1 MAQSDDLS
9 SRTQRTGGQD
19 AGKGGAA
26 CAAECSVCVWGN
38 LRHSPSHLRTS
49 AALLSALS
57 LIQPRTDLSGP
68 LNTCTR
74 QLLRLLGCT

>member
-19 AGKGGAA
+19 AGKGGCRVRGRVKYMRVGQSAA
-26 CAAECSVCVWGN
+26 
-38 LRHSPSHLRTS
+38 LPSHLRTS

-68 LNTCTR
+68 LNTCTQHR
-74 QLLRLLGCT
+74 NPES